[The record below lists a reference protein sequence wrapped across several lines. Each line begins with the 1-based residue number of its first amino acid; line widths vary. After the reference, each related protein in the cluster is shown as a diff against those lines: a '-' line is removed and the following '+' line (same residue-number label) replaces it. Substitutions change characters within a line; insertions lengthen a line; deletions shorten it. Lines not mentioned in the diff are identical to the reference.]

1 MDTPEILYHYTDAR
15 GLYGILTKKQ
25 IWASSYR
32 FMSDYQEFKYGF
44 DLISELFPG
53 QLPIQTLG
61 LDFSENAAYLNF
73 AEVLRRKKTF
83 YDIDILFIASFSAAA
98 EGDSLGQW
106 RGYAGLHSGYSLGFC
121 SNDLKSINSEI
132 QLIACCYDKQQQRKE
147 LKELI
152 DKYYLIAQKQIESD
166 SHDSSYDPRYD
177 SFYWFTRI
185 ATEYGVKELADL
197 CAKFKHPAFKEEEEW
212 RLVVGPLFNNEDIC
226 YREGERM
233 IIPYVKIDFC
243 TTGLPLKRIIVGP
256 GPHKERNAQS
266 LRQMLIRQGLAEV
279 EVSPSKVPFR
289 TW

>member
-15 GLYGILTKKQ
+15 GLYGILNTNQ

-44 DLISELFPG
+44 DLIPELFPD

-61 LDFSENAAYLNF
+61 LDFSENAAYLSF
-73 AEVLRRKKTF
+73 AEVLRREKTF

-121 SNDLKSINSEI
+121 SNDLKSINPET
-132 QLIACCYDKQQQRKE
+132 QLIACCYDKTQQKNE
-147 LKELI
+147 LKNLI
-152 DKYYLIAQKQIESD
+152 HKYFLIAKEQIKSD
-166 SHDSSYDPRYD
+166 SHDPSYDPSYD
-177 SFYWFTRI
+177 PFYWFTRI
-185 ATEYGVKELADL
+185 AKEHATKELFSL
-197 CAKFKHPAFKEEEEW
+197 CAKFKHLAFKEEEEW
-212 RLVVGPLFNNEDIC
+212 RLVVGPLFNNEGIC
-226 YREGERM
+226 YREGERV
-233 IIPYVKIDFC
+233 IIPYVKIDFR

-256 GPHKERNAQS
+256 GPDKERNAKS
-266 LRQMLIRQGLAEV
+266 LRQMLIHQGLENV